1 MSITQGDVTS
11 PSQISQ
17 AVKALFSALGTP
29 CTRESWSGRDEEGF
43 GCHPV
48 FGLAEHYRGHDRGD
62 GGYTENRYRG
72 DHMSIPCYTEDGDVF
87 VLEISFH
94 KGETFIE
101 RVEFPEGPSQ
111 VRKALYDLLDSSET
125 R

>member
-1 MSITQGDVTS
+1 MSITLGEVTS
-11 PSQISQ
+11 PSQITG
-17 AVKALFSALGTP
+17 AVKALFSALGTLTGRLP
-29 CTRESWSGRDEEGF
+29 WSDSDVF

-48 FGLAEHYRGHDRGD
+48 FSLAEHYRGHDHGD
-62 GGYTENRYRG
+62 TGYTENRYRG

-87 VLEISFH
+87 VLDISFH

-101 RVEFPEGPSQ
+101 RVDFPDGPPV
-111 VRKALYDLLDSSET
+111 VRKALYDLLDSCET

>member
-1 MSITQGDVTS
+1 MSVSQGDGTT
-11 PSQISQ
+11 PSQFTE

-29 CTRESWSGRDEEGF
+29 VRGPWSGAFAEGF

-48 FGLAEHYRGHDRGD
+48 FNLVEHYRSNDRGAT
-62 GGYTENRYRG
+62 GYTENRYRG
-72 DHMSIPCYTEDGDVF
+72 DHMSIPGYTEEGEVF
-87 VLEISFH
+87 VLEVSFH

-101 RVEFPEGPSQ
+101 RVAFPEGPDV
-111 VRKALYDLLDSSET
+111 VRTALYNLLQSCET

>member
-1 MSITQGDVTS
+1 MSIAQGEVTS
-11 PSQISQ
+11 PSQITE

-29 CTRESWSGRDEEGF
+29 CGRLPWSDSDVL

-62 GGYTENRYRG
+62 TGYTENRWRG
-72 DHMSIPCYTEDGDVF
+72 DHMSIPCYTEGGEVF
-87 VLEISFH
+87 VLDISFH

-101 RVEFPEGPSQ
+101 RVDFPEGPPV
-111 VRKALYDLLDSSET
+111 VRKALYALLDSCET

>member
-1 MSITQGDVTS
+1 MSITQGDVTP
-11 PSQISQ
+11 PSQINQ
-17 AVKALFSALGTP
+17 AVKSLFSALGTP
-29 CTRESWSGRDEEGF
+29 CTREPWGDSDVF

-48 FGLAEHYRGHDRGD
+48 FGLAEHYRGRDRGD
-62 GGYTENRYRG
+62 VGYTENRYRG

-87 VLEISFH
+87 VLDISFH

-101 RVEFPEGPSQ
+101 RVDFPEGPPQ
-111 VRKALYDLLDSSET
+111 LRKALYDLLDSCET

>member
-1 MSITQGDVTS
+1 MTQGDVTS
-11 PSQISQ
+11 LSQINQ

-29 CTRESWSGRDEEGF
+29 CVREPWEDGGGF

-48 FGLAEHYRGHDRGD
+48 FCLAEHFRGHDNGNV
-62 GGYTENRYRG
+62 GYTENRYRG

-87 VLEISFH
+87 VLDISFH
-94 KGETFIE
+94 KGETFVE
-101 RVEFPEGPSQ
+101 RVGFPEGPPQ
-111 VRKALYDLLDSSET
+111 LRKALYDLLDSCET

>member
-1 MSITQGDVTS
+1 MPITQDEVSS
-11 PSQISQ
+11 PSQIAQ

-29 CTRESWSGRDEEGF
+29 CAREPWSESEAC

-48 FGLAEHYRGHDRGD
+48 FALAEHYRGNDRGD
-62 GGYTENRYRG
+62 TGYTENRYRG

-94 KGETFIE
+94 KGETFVE
-101 RVEFPEGPSQ
+101 RVDFPHGPPQ
-111 VRKALYDLLDSSET
+111 VHKALYDLLDSSET